1 MGSPFQRAFRRN
13 SPLNNH
19 GKIQKKIIKA
29 RRKDGDNP
37 DFYETYSHLYDAK
50 AKAEAAHSNKADK
63 GTFVPKKVE
72 AKAAKS
78 KKTKDTSQDIR
89 IVEEERDN
97 SRADASMSRKASPLD
112 AVGAHSMTS
121 DKYASHLASASE
133 HKAPSDEVIAKRKKE
148 GKKTTGHIS
157 DKQPTNTPPKDGM
170 SRKASPF
177 NHRDKT
183 GKPIQG
189 PKKHSHSTP
198 IDTSN
203 LSYFTNQAKI
213 NSKNTDA
220 KKKAKEETKKAL
232 IERKNK
238 AKK

>member
-1 MGSPFQRAFRRN
+1 MGHKGYYGQYTGNAKWSKNHADTKVTKSNYKASERDDAAHIDYLKRDVDYDNKHGHSDSSMTSDEKHISKLAGDMKYDKEHHGSP
-13 SPLNNH
+13 
-19 GKIQKKIIKA
+19 
-29 RRKDGDNP
+29 
-37 DFYETYSHLYDAK
+37 
-50 AKAEAAHSNKADK
+50 
-63 GTFVPKKVE
+63 
-72 AKAAKS
+72 AKS
-78 KKTKDTSQDIR
+78 
-89 IVEEERDN
+89 
-97 SRADASMSRKASPLD
+97 
-112 AVGAHSMTS
+112 VGAHSMKPS
-121 DKYASHLASASE
+121 KYASHLASASE

-198 IDTSN
+198 IDTRN
-203 LSYFTNQAKI
+203 LYYFTDQAKI